1 MKDKAIFGGKRKEE
15 EPLIIAVCIDGRGG
29 MLFNRRRQSQDRGQR
44 EDLLNFCAGRR
55 LWIAPY
61 SAPLFGE
68 REEIRSD
75 EEFLT
80 KAEAGE
86 VCFVEDRSIAPYA
99 EQIEAVVLYDW
110 DRAYPAD
117 VHLDFDPAEAGF
129 MLAEEREF
137 PGTSHERI
145 IRKIYV
151 READHGQEEQE

>member
-1 MKDKAIFGGKRKEE
+1 M
-15 EPLIIAVCIDGRGG
+15 
-29 MLFNRRRQSQDRGQR
+29 
-44 EDLLNFCAGRR
+44 
-55 LWIAPY
+55 
-61 SAPLFGE
+61 
-68 REEIRSD
+68 
-75 EEFLT
+75 T

-86 VCFVEDRSIAPYA
+86 VCFVEDRPIAPYA

>member
-1 MKDKAIFGGKRKEE
+1 M
-15 EPLIIAVCIDGRGG
+15 IIAVCVDGRGG
-29 MLFNRRRQSQDRGQR
+29 VMFNRRRQSQDRAQR

-61 SAPLFGE
+61 SAALFGE
-68 REEIRSD
+68 REEVRAD
-75 EEFLT
+75 EEFMD
-80 KAEAGE
+80 KAGDGE
-86 VCFVEDRSIAPYA
+86 VCFVEDRPIAPYA